1 MNRES
6 NQNINQDD
14 EPVKPDMMLYNEKVN
29 YQQIFN
35 QENKDNALNVIP
47 NHLRVPN
54 KGTIVL

>member
-29 YQQIFN
+29 YQ
-35 QENKDNALNVIP
+35 
-47 NHLRVPN
+47 
-54 KGTIVL
+54 